1 MIIQSHHDENGEKM
15 RACILVIY
23 SICFSSAVA
32 RVDPQILNPFS
43 LLTVFLRSVLLGFNP
58 NLTHSRTHL
67 GRKTEL
73 RNFLSNQSAG
83 MPVGGYLDG

>member
-15 RACILVIY
+15 RTCILAIC
-23 SICFSSAVA
+23 SICFSSAVT

-43 LLTVFLRSVLLGFNP
+43 LFSVFLCSVLLGFNP

-67 GRKTEL
+67 GGETEL
-73 RNFLSNQSAG
+73 RNSL
-83 MPVGGYLDG
+83 